1 MFFVGFFRNRSL
13 EVLILKPRSTRSSSI
28 YKSEGHLE
36 ELNHLVTVNQQDKSA
51 ME

>member
-1 MFFVGFFRNRSL
+1 MFFVGFSRNRSL
-13 EVLILKPRSTRSSSI
+13 EVSILKPRSTRSSSI